1 MTNDAPVEGVDQGS
15 NGDKDSDDKDNPG
28 EEDARDAVEK
38 QDEVW
43 MEEDKILHM
52 QSTRQSRNTRPM
64 SVPDKLDIKDVKD
77 MKI

>member
-1 MTNDAPVEGVDQGS
+1 MSWRHSHLMTNDSPVEGVDQGS

-28 EEDARDAVEK
+28 EEDACDAVEK

-52 QSTRQSRNTRPM
+52 QSTRQSRNTRHQ
-64 SVPDKLDIKDVKD
+64 
-77 MKI
+77 